1 VNAAPRKI
9 LSRSIPSNFVVT
21 HLKNGDFASFYTDF
35 RNTEI
40 EVIGNFDEE
49 NPIPEDLYRN
59 LGKAAMGMATVF
71 TTNTLEIFQ
80 KEDKGRLARDEMM
93 LLRDSN

>member
-1 VNAAPRKI
+1 M
-9 LSRSIPSNFVVT
+9 T